1 MALVDRSAEE
11 LADYEGSLGGIETKL
26 GQLTTTVRI
35 GIGILVIVLGSQ
47 LALWQQIGELRGELK
62 GELGQI
68 NARLGQLVPK

>member
-11 LADYEGSLGGIETKL
+11 LADYEGSLGGTETKL